1 MVEEALHACAEAVS
15 RPLSFSPEGVSLEE
29 AVHSPVYT
37 PSAANWN
44 KLAELNEEATA
55 LGLGNI
61 IHFGPGVQQELDD
74 QMITCGITEQ
84 VADMMLVE
92 RRNKIVDSLFVS
104 CEQPILE
111 TPAP

>member
-44 KLAELNEEATA
+44 KLAKLNEKATA

-74 QMITCGITEQ
+74 QMITCGITRAGGRYDACGAQ
-84 VADMMLVE
+84 KQD
-92 RRNKIVDSLFVS
+92 RG
-104 CEQPILE
+104 QPVRVV
-111 TPAP
+111 